1 MSRITPGECL
11 LRNPASLLRVCLS
24 VLVVGVLFLSSGGYA
39 SSVHDTQSAQ
49 GGVPGATTDAREIP
63 TENFPKILASCQTPN
78 PGGYGYIWPE
88 AGAYDPA
95 NGFIYVSV
103 SGVVGGGNFPAAGNV
118 TVIAPPCK
126 VVANVHLPF
135 DASPGALAYDPS
147 TQDVWVTDS
156 DFPTLYLIHGS
167 SIVST
172 LSNPGWCGTAFAIAF
187 DPFTKAMM
195 VANCDNTVSVFSGH
209 QLVHVFT
216 TGFSLSTSPT
226 AFVVTGNNE
235 IFVANWGAG
244 DVAILNASN
253 YQWIREVGVGYNPE
267 ALVWDSYSHEV
278 IASHVSEN
286 GHDYLVAIDPY
297 TNTAVQQIPVLSTGG
312 EWALGY
318 SASTR
323 LILSADI
330 SGDVFATNT
339 AGVSHQAAVER
350 LYGFDGFTYDP
361 VTGDMYALN
370 VYSAV
375 YVLS

>member
-1 MSRITPGECL
+1 M
-11 LRNPASLLRVCLS
+11 
-24 VLVVGVLFLSSGGYA
+24 VVGALFLSPGGKP
-39 SSVHDTQSAQ
+39 SIIPDSPSVHV
-49 GGVPGATTDAREIP
+49 GVTGATMLARAIP
-63 TENFPKILASCQTPN
+63 TENFPKILASCSTPN
-78 PGGYGYIWPE
+78 PGGYGYIWPV
-88 AGAYDPA
+88 AGVYNPA

-126 VVANVHLPF
+126 LVANVHLPF
-135 DASPGALAYDPS
+135 DASPGALAYDPT

-156 DFPTLYLIHGS
+156 DSPSIYLIHGS
-167 SIVST
+167 AIVST
-172 LSNPGWCGTAFAIAF
+172 LSNPGWCGTASAIAF

-195 VANCDNTVSVFSGH
+195 VANCDNTVSVFSGQH
-209 QLVHVFT
+209 LAHVFT
-216 TGFSLSTSPT
+216 TGFSLSTAPT
-226 AFVVTGNNE
+226 AFVVTGNEE

-244 DVAILNASN
+244 DVAILNATN
-253 YQWIREVGVGYNPE
+253 YHWIREVGVGYNPE

-278 IASHVSEN
+278 IASHVGEN
-286 GHDYLVAIDPY
+286 GHDFLVAIDPY
-297 TNTAVQQIPVLSTGG
+297 TNAVVEEIPVLSTGG

-330 SGDVFATNT
+330 QGDVFGTNA
-339 AGVSHQAAVER
+339 AGVSHQVAVQR
-350 LYGFDGFTYDP
+350 IYGFDGFTYDP

-370 VYSAV
+370 VYSMV